1 MLKKLLTIS
10 IIGAA
15 LAFTGCETVPNASS
29 TIETANLIQLQNK
42 TWIATHIG
50 NSEIKTAPSA
60 HNIPSLQ
67 FDAATKRVSGADGC
81 NRIMGSYEAGR
92 DSLVLSQMAGTKMA
106 CLDNNNVS
114 QKFNQALDQVANYQV
129 FGKTLKLLD
138 RHGNVLIQFKSTVQ
152 PR

>member
-1 MLKKLLTIS
+1 MLKNLLTIS

-15 LAFTGCETVPNASS
+15 LAFTGCETVPNAST

-42 TWIATHIG
+42 TWVATHIG

-67 FDAATKRVSGADGC
+67 FDAATKRVTGTDGC

-92 DSLVLSQMAGTKMA
+92 DTLILSQMAGTKMA

-138 RHGNVLIQFKSTVQ
+138 RHGNVLIQFKSSVQ